1 LLRNSL
7 KNRQNSS
14 NLLNFRKKFTIFV
27 YFLLFG
33 FGRCNKIAIFREQIY
48 ATALFKAFFNYLF
61 ILNPVSIMNR
71 FAEVK
76 DLIMSL
82 EGDFDKFYDKGN
94 QAAGTRVRGGMQQL
108 KTLAQ
113 DIRTQ
118 VQDMKNSE
126 SK

>member
-1 LLRNSL
+1 
-7 KNRQNSS
+7 
-14 NLLNFRKKFTIFV
+14 
-27 YFLLFG
+27 
-33 FGRCNKIAIFREQIY
+33 
-48 ATALFKAFFNYLF
+48 
-61 ILNPVSIMNR
+61 MNR

-82 EGDFDKFYDKGN
+82 EGDFDKFYDKKN

-118 VQDMKNSE
+118 VQEMKNSE
-126 SK
+126 EKQFFESLSTKKAQGLPEPFLQ